1 MQNTS
6 VAFGFLT
13 NLKFELKALLAF
25 SFSDAFR
32 DGKERNRSEI
42 YWTYDFTQ
50 IFKVT
55 VDMN

>member
-6 VAFGFLT
+6 VSFGFLT
-13 NLKFELKALLAF
+13 NLKFELKALLVF

-42 YWTYDFTQ
+42 Y
-50 IFKVT
+50 
-55 VDMN
+55 